1 MLVKDV
7 MSKKLT
13 TVSPDDTLID
23 LIEKMMKCNFHM
35 FPVID
40 DTKKVVGSVNF
51 NDIMKIFTPHNP
63 SLEKLLKSTH
73 LYNVKEDDLL
83 EFDFTAEQA
92 TDVRVAEIMETNV
105 VTIGGDEYIPD
116 ARKLMKQH
124 NTKKL
129 LVVTDGKLCGLIT
142 LFDIIVAVMR
152 RKGVIS

>member
-13 TVSPDDTLID
+13 TVSPDDTLVD
-23 LIEKMMKCNFHM
+23 LIEKMMKYNFHM

-40 DTKKVVGSVNF
+40 DTKKVIGSVNF

-73 LYNVKEDDLL
+73 LYDVKEDDML

-129 LVVTDGKLCGLIT
+129 LVVTDGKLSGLIT

-152 RKGVIS
+152 KKGVIS